1 VSEPDLER
9 SARPGGGPEA
19 RSTRRRPGARR
30 GTWTGRWSWWLLPFA
45 LGAWARLHGLTD
57 QVLANDEIHELR
69 AALTLSVGE
78 ILTTFGVSNYSL
90 PLAAL
95 ARGLAHAGL
104 ALDEISLRLPAIV
117 SGLLFL
123 GLAPRVVARSA
134 GRDVGLFFGGLA
146 AVSPMLVLYSRLAR
160 PYLPALLLSYAA
172 IACFCSGWFAGRR
185 GRLVAAAALTAIAV
199 WVLPIVAPAVAAPWL
214 VALAGVAL
222 GRPPGCRK
230 RWRELAVA
238 GMTGVALAGALLL
251 PAAGSVR
258 AGILDKVATG
268 QLPHG
273 PSVVQ
278 TLAGMGD
285 ARAAWAFLVAGL
297 AGGVL
302 AWRRWPGVVLVV
314 SASVLS
320 QVLALVVVRPFGL
333 AAPSIAGRYLIVAVP
348 PLLLGVALLAATLWR
363 RARSRWRWPSSTVAL
378 AALLI
383 LVVAAGPLWRW
394 LGPARALLGY
404 GEVHGDFGRR
414 AGGPSAEMP
423 EGYRFLRALEPDLV
437 AVAPA
442 TTEGWFDRLFVRWI
456 PSLGTGVILGVD
468 GPKWQG
474 EPLVDLR
481 TIRRPTPADLLASG
495 ADAVVLHLHPSRE
508 LPSTGKVT
516 EAHLRRAR
524 HQDRLSAIL
533 AGRFR
538 RAWGRPHFSSG
549 EHAVWDL
556 RRLRWS
562 RRSAEPANPSA
573 PAAPSRPRDGGA
585 ARKRGR
591 EDR

>member
-9 SARPGGGPEA
+9 SARPGGGPET

-30 GTWTGRWSWWLLPFA
+30 RSWTGSWSWWLLPFA

-69 AALTLSVGE
+69 AALTLPVGE

-104 ALDEISLRLPAIV
+104 ALGEISLRLPAIV

-222 GRPPGCRK
+222 GRPTACRE
-230 RWRELAVA
+230 RWRELAIA
-238 GMTGVALAGALLL
+238 GLTGVALAGALLL
-251 PAAGSVR
+251 PAAGSIRV
-258 AGILDKVATG
+258 GLLDKVAAG
-268 QLPHG
+268 RLPHG

-285 ARAAWAFLVAGL
+285 AGAAWAFLAASL
-297 AGGVL
+297 AGAVL

-320 QVLALVVVRPFGL
+320 QVLALAIVRPYGL
-333 AAPSIAGRYLIVAVP
+333 ASPGIAGRYLIVAVP
-348 PLLLGVALLAATLWR
+348 PLLLGVALLVATLWR
-363 RARSRWRWPSSTVAL
+363 RARSRWRLPPSTVAA

-383 LVVAAGPLWRW
+383 LVVTAGPLRRW
-394 LGPARALLGY
+394 LGPAHPLLGY

-414 AGGPSAEMP
+414 AAGPSSEMP
-423 EGYRFLRALEPDLV
+423 EGYRYVRALEPDLV

-442 TTEGWFDRLFVRWI
+442 ITEGWFDRLFVRWI
-456 PSLGTGVILGVD
+456 PSFGAGVVLAVNE
-468 GPKWQG
+468 PRWQKD
-474 EPLVDLR
+474 PLVGLR
-481 TIRRPTPADLLASG
+481 TIRLPTPADLRASG
-495 ADAVVLHLHPSRE
+495 ADVVVLHLHPSRE
-508 LPSTGKVT
+508 LTSTGSVT
-516 EAHLRRAR
+516 EARLQRAR
-524 HQDRLSAIL
+524 QQDRLSTIL
-533 AGRFR
+533 ARRFR
-538 RAWGRPHFSSG
+538 RAWGRPHFSSD

-556 RRLRWS
+556 RNVRWS
-562 RRSAEPANPSA
+562 RRPAEPSNPPA
-573 PAAPSRPRDGGA
+573 PAAPNRPPEGGPV
-585 ARKRGR
+585 RQRGR
-591 EDR
+591 GAR